1 MREGEKQNT
10 HIKNNTDIIPWKW
23 VELTAC
29 VSVLITAKATRAL
42 MQNRQFILNG
52 LITITKLFCVVFPD
66 AISLMR
72 YCIPAY
78 SEKKNSLNQVSC
90 WYF

>member
-52 LITITKLFCVVFPD
+52 LNGYEGAEV
-66 AISLMR
+66 
-72 YCIPAY
+72 
-78 SEKKNSLNQVSC
+78 Q
-90 WYF
+90 